1 MSDSDAPSGKPQS
14 YTRKTLGKSD
24 EDKPKAPDVYKC
36 CSNPQITYYGVTNL
50 NINERTIGSVDVWR
64 CGVCKKQF
72 CEEKQL
78 GIEELTDVVGMPKI
92 DSDAKW
98 AVCVSKLQKGR
109 DRWKLVKLKENG
121 EIKFETVEEKIISL
135 KVENFKIEDDQH
147 WSFLIE
153 ENVNKAIE
161 I

>member
-1 MSDSDAPSGKPQS
+1 MSDPKKTEEKPEEE
-14 YTRKTLGKSD
+14 KV
-24 EDKPKAPDVYKC
+24 KAPPVYKC
-36 CSNPQITYYGVTNL
+36 CDNPQITYYGVTNL

-64 CGVCKKQF
+64 CAVCKKLF

-78 GIEELTDVVGMPKI
+78 GIEELTDIVGMPRI

-98 AVCVSKLQKGR
+98 AVSVCKLQQGKYK
-109 DRWKLVKLKENG
+109 WKLVKLKENG
-121 EIKFETVEEKIISL
+121 TIQHECLDEKVIPL
-135 KVENFKIEDDQH
+135 KSENYKIVDEQH

-153 ENVNKAIE
+153 DNVNKAIE

>member
-1 MSDSDAPSGKPQS
+1 MSDSE
-14 YTRKTLGKSD
+14 KTVDKS
-24 EDKPKAPDVYKC
+24 EEEKVKAPAVYKC
-36 CSNPQITYYGVTNL
+36 CDNPQITYYGVVNL
-50 NINERTIGSVDVWR
+50 NIDERTIGSVDVWR

-78 GIEELTDVVGMPKI
+78 GIEELAEVVGMPKI

-98 AVCVSKLQKGR
+98 AVTVCKLQQGKYK
-109 DRWKLVKLKENG
+109 WKLVKLKENG
-121 EIKFETVEEKIISL
+121 TIQHECLDEKVISL
-135 KVENFKIEDDQH
+135 KSENFKIEDDQH

-153 ENVNKAIE
+153 DNVNKAIE

>member
-1 MSDSDAPSGKPQS
+1 MSDSE
-14 YTRKTLGKSD
+14 KTLDKSD
-24 EDKPKAPDVYKC
+24 EEKTKAPAVYKC
-36 CSNPQITYYGVTNL
+36 CDNPQITYFGVVNL
-50 NINERTIGSVDVWR
+50 NIDERTIGSVDVWR
-64 CGVCKKQF
+64 CGACKKHF

-98 AVCVSKLQKGR
+98 AVTVCKLQQGKYK
-109 DRWKLVKLKENG
+109 WKLVKLKENG
-121 EIKFETVEEKIISL
+121 TIQHECLDEKVISL
-135 KVENFKIEDDQH
+135 TSENFKIEDEQH

>member
-1 MSDSDAPSGKPQS
+1 MSDTEKTVEKPEEEKVKAAP
-14 YTRKTLGKSD
+14 
-24 EDKPKAPDVYKC
+24 VYKC
-36 CSNPQITYYGVTNL
+36 CDNPQITYHGVVNL

-78 GIEELTDVVGMPKI
+78 GIEELTDIVGMPRI

-121 EIKFETVEEKIISL
+121 EIKFETVEEKIITL

-153 ENVNKAIE
+153 DNVNKAIE

>member
-1 MSDSDAPSGKPQS
+1 MSDSE
-14 YTRKTLGKSD
+14 KTVDKS
-24 EDKPKAPDVYKC
+24 EEEKVKAPAVYKC
-36 CSNPQITYYGVTNL
+36 CDNPQITYYGVVNL
-50 NINERTIGSVDVWR
+50 NIDERTIGSVDVWR

-78 GIEELTDVVGMPKI
+78 GIEELAEVVGMPKI

-98 AVCVSKLQKGR
+98 AVSVCKLQQGKYK
-109 DRWKLVKLKENG
+109 WKLVKLKENSTIQH
-121 EIKFETVEEKIISL
+121 ECLDEKVISL
-135 KVENFKIEDDQH
+135 KSENFKIEDEQH

-153 ENVNKAIE
+153 DNVNKAIE

>member
-1 MSDSDAPSGKPQS
+1 M
-14 YTRKTLGKSD
+14 
-24 EDKPKAPDVYKC
+24 
-36 CSNPQITYYGVTNL
+36 NL

-64 CGVCKKQF
+64 CGVCKKIF

-78 GIEELTDVVGMPKI
+78 GIEELTDIVGMPRI

-98 AVCVSKLQKGR
+98 AVCVSKLQKGK

-153 ENVNKAIE
+153 DNVNKAIE

>member
-1 MSDSDAPSGKPQS
+1 MSDPKKPEEE
-14 YTRKTLGKSD
+14 KV
-24 EDKPKAPDVYKC
+24 KAPAIYKC
-36 CSNPQITYYGVTNL
+36 CDNPQITYYGVVNL

-64 CGVCKKQF
+64 CAVCKKLF

-78 GIEELTDVVGMPKI
+78 GIEELTDIVGMPRI

-98 AVCVSKLQKGR
+98 AVCVSKLQKGK

-121 EIKFETVEEKIISL
+121 EIKFETVEEKIITL

-153 ENVNKAIE
+153 DNVNKAIE

>member
-1 MSDSDAPSGKPQS
+1 MSDSE
-14 YTRKTLGKSD
+14 KTLDKSD
-24 EDKPKAPDVYKC
+24 EEKSKAPAVYKC
-36 CSNPQITYYGVTNL
+36 CDNPQITYYGVVNL
-50 NINERTIGSVDVWR
+50 NIDERTIGSVDVWR
-64 CGVCKKQF
+64 CAACKKQF

-78 GIEELTDVVGMPKI
+78 GIEELAEVVGMPKI

-98 AVCVSKLQKGR
+98 AVTVCKLQKGKY
-109 DRWKLVKLKENG
+109 RWKLVKLKENG
-121 EIKFETVEEKIISL
+121 AIQHECLDEKVISL
-135 KVENFKIEDDQH
+135 TSKSFKIEDEHH

>member
-1 MSDSDAPSGKPQS
+1 MSDSDTPSGKPQS

-64 CGVCKKQF
+64 CGVCKKYF

-78 GIEELTDVVGMPKI
+78 GIEELTDIVGMPRI

-98 AVCVSKLQKGR
+98 AVCVSKLQKGK

-121 EIKFETVEEKIISL
+121 EIKFETVEEKIITL

-153 ENVNKAIE
+153 DNVNKAIE